1 MSSIYE
7 FDKDPNLYHE
17 RANKL
22 RAWAAEIS
30 NEQIGGELCSLADEY
45 DRHAAAELRRRTQ
58 VIFAQGQPRVA
69 RSQRGGA

>member
-7 FDKDPNLYHE
+7 YDNDPHLYHE

-30 NEQIGGELCSLADEY
+30 SDKITADLRHLADEY
-45 DRHAAAELRRRTQ
+45 DRHAETELQRRTRT
-58 VIFAQGQPRVA
+58 IFAV
-69 RSQRGGA
+69 RSAVSPFGGGA

>member
-7 FDKDPNLYHE
+7 YDNEPLLYHE

-30 NEQIGGELCSLADEY
+30 SEKIRADLRRLADEY
-45 DRHAAAELRRRTQ
+45 DRHAETELRRRTK
-58 VIFAQGQPRVA
+58 VNFAAPAPPRAV
-69 RSQRGGA
+69 RS

>member
-7 FDKDPNLYHE
+7 YDNDPLLYHE

-30 NEQIGGELCSLADEY
+30 SDKIRAELRSLADEY
-45 DRHAAAELRRRTQ
+45 DRHAETELQRRTKT
-58 VIFAQGQPRVA
+58 IFAV
-69 RSQRGGA
+69 RSAASPFDGRL